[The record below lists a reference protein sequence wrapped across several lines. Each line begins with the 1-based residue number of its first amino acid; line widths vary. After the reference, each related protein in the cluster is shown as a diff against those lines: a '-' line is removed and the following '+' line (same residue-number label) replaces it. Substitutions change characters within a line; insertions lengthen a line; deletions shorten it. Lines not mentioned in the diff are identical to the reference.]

1 VGFFF
6 WNGPTITRVSAEA
19 DGNIAIQI
27 GMQVAAMIQVAKKE
41 AAARLVTIGDAEIKA
56 LGRSSSLLDDT

>member
-6 WNGPTITRVSAEA
+6 LNGPTITRVSAET

-27 GMQVAAMIQVAKKE
+27 GMQIAAMIQVAKKE